1 MSYVDL
7 WNCKQV
13 DPNSQAAKGRI
24 FIVILLLKNIS
35 LPSYTKLINNSMTL
49 WKYDFFNYWSGMQ
62 SSFVLSCSEVKGNYL
77 KRVSAAFEH
86 LSYFACLCKEETV
99 LAFFVFL
106 EEKKIVKKPSS
117 TSCQE
122 KLELISLK

>member
-1 MSYVDL
+1 
-7 WNCKQV
+7 
-13 DPNSQAAKGRI
+13 
-24 FIVILLLKNIS
+24 
-35 LPSYTKLINNSMTL
+35 
-49 WKYDFFNYWSGMQ
+49 MQ

-106 EEKKIVKKPSS
+106 EEKKNS
-117 TSCQE
+117 E
-122 KLELISLK
+122 KT

>member
-1 MSYVDL
+1 
-7 WNCKQV
+7 
-13 DPNSQAAKGRI
+13 
-24 FIVILLLKNIS
+24 
-35 LPSYTKLINNSMTL
+35 
-49 WKYDFFNYWSGMQ
+49 MQ
-62 SSFVLSCSEVKGNYL
+62 SSFVLSCSEVKGNHL